1 MGERKIVVIPA
12 NPEKVK
18 LYKVGIYCRVS
29 TSICEQLYSIAAQV
43 SQLTKIFNHT
53 PDFILVDI

>member
-29 TSICEQLYSIAAQV
+29 FFRRSAVAQEV
-43 SQLTKIFNHT
+43 N
-53 PDFILVDI
+53 DFIFQSYDVLS